1 MGDGS
6 IPWGSLFGLLFMTMG
21 PVRAMSVFSRIE
33 ERDEDANKRALATRS
48 VGLVAIAFAVALM
61 LGDQM
66 LARWGV
72 GIPSLIMAAGIV
84 LTVLSLHAM
93 IGSQATAPHV
103 LNAEKIRAADL
114 AFPGLF
120 PPIAVALPIIFSA
133 AVPGTGNKLLIFGLG
148 MVVLAINWLAMRYA
162 KTIIG
167 AIGPTPLQL
176 LGAVFGVLQT
186 ALGIEFILDA
196 YRML

>member
-133 AVPGTGNKLLIFGLG
+133 AVSGTGNKLLIFGLG

>member
-1 MGDGS
+1 
-6 IPWGSLFGLLFMTMG
+6 
-21 PVRAMSVFSRIE
+21 MSVFSRIE

>member
-6 IPWGSLFGLLFMTMG
+6 IPWSTLFGLLFMTMG
-21 PVRAMSVFSRIE
+21 PIRAMAVFSKFE
-33 ERDEDANKRALATRS
+33 EPDEAASKRSLTVRS
-48 VGLVAIAFAVALM
+48 LGLVAIAFTVALVM
-61 LGDQM
+61 GDQA

-72 GIPSLIMAAGIV
+72 GMPALVAAAGIV
-84 LTVLSLHAM
+84 LSVLSLQSM
-93 IGSQATAPHV
+93 IATHPSAPQV
-103 LNAEKIRAADL
+103 LNADNIRAADL

-133 AVPGTGNKLLIFGLG
+133 AAPGLDSKAIIFSLG
-148 MVVLAINWLAMRYA
+148 MGVLAINWLAMRHA
-162 KTIIG
+162 KSIIE